1 MTYMFIYMGT
11 NEKIAVKVQWLNKY
25 FLDKDVA

>member
-1 MTYMFIYMGT
+1 MNAHLYMGT
-11 NEKIAVKVQWLNKY
+11 NKKIVVKVQWLNEY